1 MMNHNSNG
9 NICLTTRIPNNDP
22 ALFPFQFVYETLPG
36 NLKFP
41 SAHSH
46 FGVYLVTEGH
56 GSVTANEKKLI
67 LKPGDLFFILA
78 GTAYTITDISNLKYI
93 YISFVGQNIPQMLA
107 EYGIRDD
114 VERFCGYGELID
126 QWFTALGLCNDNNLP
141 TLTKGLLYYALA
153 LLPASM
159 NSGTPDSIDN
169 DVVSQICSLID
180 HSYGNSTLSLEYV
193 CHLFNYH
200 PNYISRRFREIMDC
214 SFTDYLTNIRIGHAK
229 ELLVNTELPIQTIA
243 SGIGYRN
250 ALYFSRIFRQKTG
263 MPPTQF
269 RKTGKPGR

>member
-1 MMNHNSNG
+1 M
-9 NICLTTRIPNNDP
+9 
-22 ALFPFQFVYETLPG
+22 
-36 NLKFP
+36 
-41 SAHSH
+41 
-46 FGVYLVTEGH
+46 TEGH
-56 GSVTANEKKLI
+56 GSVSAKNKKLV

-78 GTAYTITDISNLKYI
+78 GTSYTITDISNLKYI

-107 EYGIRDD
+107 EYGIRDA

-159 NSGTPDSIDN
+159 NTGTPDSIDN

-214 SFTDYLTNIRIGHAK
+214 SFTDYLTNIRISHAK